1 VEFEDNESTDDDS
14 EYDELHDSEEE
25 EWWKEDESKDLGRER
40 DIEEHEYTTSSDTTQ
55 TVKIRLFLTN
65 EEMNESRWMTN
76 FVAECTCNGVVV
88 ATTLARYIH
97 REGIRSQF

>member
-1 VEFEDNESTDDDS
+1 VEFEDGESTDDDS

-25 EWWKEDESKDLGRER
+25 EWWKEDESEDLGYER
-40 DIEEHEYTTSSDTTQ
+40 DIEEHEYTTSSDMTR
-55 TVKIRLFLTN
+55 TVKIQLFLTD

-76 FVAECTCNGVVV
+76 FVTDSTYNGVVV

-97 REGIRSQF
+97 